1 MAAGKSGSGGGGG
14 GGGGSCSAEEM
25 TFLEAL
31 ARAETKKDGG
41 FKNNWSFDHEEGS
54 EGDTDKDGA
63 HLLSVEEDSETSNG
77 EKLNRPSE
85 FVDNSGDYILKT
97 YVKRN
102 KAESFKTLKGNPI
115 GLNML
120 SNNKKLSEN
129 TQNASLCSGT
139 VVHGR
144 RFHHAHVQIPVVKTA
159 AQRKEYPPH
168 VQKAEINAIRISR
181 PVSVESIMKKTEES
195 ESQVEPEIKRK
206 AQQKRH
212 CSVYQP
218 SSPLPPASK
227 KCLTHLEV
235 SEQRECCPK
244 CGKEKENQTKC
255 QSCGII
261 FHNDLQ
267 RNCRQAVTLNDSTA
281 ALLRTSIHQNSGQKL
296 QNTGL
301 TTKKFYGSNMEK
313 IPVDIIVNCDDNRH
327 HYLHTNGKVIL
338 PGPKITKATN
348 LKERKTSLSDLNDPI
363 ILSSDDDDDSD
374 RTKRRESIS
383 PRPADSACS
392 SPAPSTGKVEAA
404 FNANPCRAEHELR
417 STPAE
422 SEPNAVVLP
431 RKARMKDQFGNS
443 LISTPLKRRK
453 LISQEALINPV
464 SLSCH
469 NTFES
474 VILNC
479 RSIRVGTLFRLLIEP
494 VIFSLNLIKIHLDG
508 PESDPVEIILN
519 TSDLTKCEW
528 CNVRKLPVVFLQ
540 AVPAIYQKLSMQL
553 QMSKED
559 KVWND
564 CKGIN
569 KLASL
574 EEQYIILIFQNALDP
589 HANMVFESIITD
601 IGLKN
606 NVSNFFAKIPFEEAN
621 SRLVACTRSYEESI
635 KGSCTQKESKV
646 KTVSFESKVQ
656 ARNKQEFQFFDD
668 EEETGENHTIFI
680 GPIEKLIVYPPPP
693 AKGGISVTNEDLHC
707 LSEGEFLNDVI
718 IDFYLKYLVLEKLKK
733 EDAERIHI
741 FSSFFYKRLNQR
753 ERRNHETSNLSIQQK
768 RHGRVKTWT
777 RHVDIFEKD
786 FIFVPLNEA
795 AHWFLAVVCFP
806 GLEKP
811 KYEPNPHYRESAT
824 IHKSS
829 PVDDSCVSSPLTSE
843 MDSGSQ
849 NSPAKPVIK
858 KMLNKKHCLA
868 GTDSSAGHGESE
880 PCYRR
885 NIGSVKCTVK
895 KKNHT
900 PSESEDANKGEAAS
914 QKVVDR
920 SQSEN
925 GLQDECLSSGHHPA
939 LARAETKKDGGFKN
953 NWSFDHEEG
962 SEGDTDKDGAHLLSV
977 EEDSETSNG
986 EKLNRPS
993 EFVDNS
999 GDYIL
1004 KTYVKRNK
1012 AESFKTLKG
1021 NPIGLNM
1028 LSNNKKLSENT
1039 QNASLCSGTVV
1050 HGRRFHHAHVQIP
1063 VVKTA
1068 AQSNQDRKERK
1079 EYPPHVQ
1086 KAEINAIRISRPVSV
1101 ESIMKKTE
1109 ESESQVE
1116 PEIKRKAQQ
1125 KRHCSV
1131 YQPSSPLPPASKKCL
1146 THLEV
1151 SEQRECC
1158 PKCGKEKENQT
1169 KCQSCGIIFHND
1181 LQRNCRQAVTLND
1194 STAALLRTS
1203 IHQNSGQKLQNTG
1216 LTTKKFYGSNMEKIP
1231 VDIIVNC
1238 DDNRHHYL
1246 HTNGKVILPGPKIT
1260 KATNLKERKTSLSDL
1275 NDPIILSSDDDDD
1288 SDRTKRRESISPR
1301 PADSACSS
1309 PAPSTGKVEA
1319 AFNANPCR
1327 AEHEL
1332 RSTPAESEPNAVVLP
1347 RKARMKDQ
1355 FGNSLISTP
1364 LKRRK
1369 LISQEALI
1377 NPVSLSCHNTFE
1389 SVILNCRSIRV
1400 GTLFRLLIEPVI
1412 FSLNLIKIHLDGPE
1426 SDPVEII
1433 LNTSDLTKCEWCN
1446 VRKLPVVF
1454 LQAVPAIY
1462 QKLSM
1467 QLQMSKEDK
1476 VWNDCKGISKLAS
1489 LEEQYIILIFQN
1501 ALDPHANMV
1510 FESIITDIGLK
1521 NNVSNF
1527 FAKIPFEEANSRLVA
1542 CTRSYEES
1550 IKGSCTQKES
1560 KVKTVSFESKVQ
1572 ARNKQ
1577 EFQFFDD
1584 EEETGENHTIF
1595 IGPIEKLIVYPPPP
1609 AKGGISVTNEDLHC
1623 LSEGEF
1629 LNDVIIDFYLKYLVL
1644 EKLKKEDAE
1653 RIHIFSSFFYKRLN
1667 QRERRNHETSNL
1679 SIQQKRHGRVKTWT
1693 RHVDIFEKDFIFVPL
1708 NEAAHWFLAVVCF
1721 PGLEKPKYEPN
1732 PHYRESATIHKSSPV
1747 DDSCVSSPLTS
1758 EMDSGSQNSPA
1769 KPVIKKMLNKKHC
1782 LAGTDSSAG
1791 HGESEPCYRRNI
1803 GSVKCT
1809 VKKKNHTPSESEDA
1823 NKGEAA
1829 SQKVVD
1835 RSQSENGLQDECLSS
1850 GHHPDGL
1857 SKIRLNYGDQSAEG
1871 AKMLEDGLIDFSED
1885 QDNQDD
1891 SSDDGF
1897 LADDNCNSEIGQ
1909 WHLKPTLC
1917 KQPCILLMDS
1927 LRGPSRS
1934 NVVKILREYLEVEWE
1949 VKKGSKR
1956 SFSKDVMKGS
1966 NPKVPQQN
1974 NFSDCGVYILQ
1985 YVESFFENPILNFE
1999 LPMNLLNWF
2008 PPPRMRTKREEIR
2021 NIILKLQE
2029 AQCKEKQQQHKDTGS
2044 EAAPGE
2050 GAGPCVGGAPH

>member
-1 MAAGKSGSGGGGG
+1 MAAGKSGGGGG
-14 GGGGSCSAEEM
+14 GGGGGCSAEEM

-31 ARAETKKDGG
+31 ARSESKKDGG

-63 HLLSVEEDSETSNG
+63 HLLSVEDEDSETSNG

-85 FVDNSGDYILKT
+85 Y
-97 YVKRN
+97 
-102 KAESFKTLKGNPI
+102 
-115 GLNML
+115 
-120 SNNKKLSEN
+120 
-129 TQNASLCSGT
+129 
-139 VVHGR
+139 
-144 RFHHAHVQIPVVKTA
+144 
-159 AQRKEYPPH
+159 
-168 VQKAEINAIRISR
+168 
-181 PVSVESIMKKTEES
+181 
-195 ESQVEPEIKRK
+195 
-206 AQQKRH
+206 
-212 CSVYQP
+212 
-218 SSPLPPASK
+218 
-227 KCLTHLEV
+227 
-235 SEQRECCPK
+235 
-244 CGKEKENQTKC
+244 
-255 QSCGII
+255 
-261 FHNDLQ
+261 
-267 RNCRQAVTLNDSTA
+267 
-281 ALLRTSIHQNSGQKL
+281 
-296 QNTGL
+296 
-301 TTKKFYGSNMEK
+301 
-313 IPVDIIVNCDDNRH
+313 
-327 HYLHTNGKVIL
+327 
-338 PGPKITKATN
+338 
-348 LKERKTSLSDLNDPI
+348 
-363 ILSSDDDDDSD
+363 
-374 RTKRRESIS
+374 
-383 PRPADSACS
+383 
-392 SPAPSTGKVEAA
+392 
-404 FNANPCRAEHELR
+404 
-417 STPAE
+417 
-422 SEPNAVVLP
+422 
-431 RKARMKDQFGNS
+431 
-443 LISTPLKRRK
+443 
-453 LISQEALINPV
+453 
-464 SLSCH
+464 
-469 NTFES
+469 
-474 VILNC
+474 
-479 RSIRVGTLFRLLIEP
+479 
-494 VIFSLNLIKIHLDG
+494 
-508 PESDPVEIILN
+508 
-519 TSDLTKCEW
+519 
-528 CNVRKLPVVFLQ
+528 
-540 AVPAIYQKLSMQL
+540 
-553 QMSKED
+553 
-559 KVWND
+559 
-564 CKGIN
+564 
-569 KLASL
+569 
-574 EEQYIILIFQNALDP
+574 
-589 HANMVFESIITD
+589 
-601 IGLKN
+601 
-606 NVSNFFAKIPFEEAN
+606 
-621 SRLVACTRSYEESI
+621 
-635 KGSCTQKESKV
+635 
-646 KTVSFESKVQ
+646 
-656 ARNKQEFQFFDD
+656 
-668 EEETGENHTIFI
+668 
-680 GPIEKLIVYPPPP
+680 
-693 AKGGISVTNEDLHC
+693 
-707 LSEGEFLNDVI
+707 
-718 IDFYLKYLVLEKLKK
+718 
-733 EDAERIHI
+733 
-741 FSSFFYKRLNQR
+741 
-753 ERRNHETSNLSIQQK
+753 
-768 RHGRVKTWT
+768 
-777 RHVDIFEKD
+777 
-786 FIFVPLNEA
+786 
-795 AHWFLAVVCFP
+795 
-806 GLEKP
+806 
-811 KYEPNPHYRESAT
+811 
-824 IHKSS
+824 
-829 PVDDSCVSSPLTSE
+829 
-843 MDSGSQ
+843 
-849 NSPAKPVIK
+849 
-858 KMLNKKHCLA
+858 
-868 GTDSSAGHGESE
+868 
-880 PCYRR
+880 
-885 NIGSVKCTVK
+885 
-895 KKNHT
+895 
-900 PSESEDANKGEAAS
+900 
-914 QKVVDR
+914 
-920 SQSEN
+920 
-925 GLQDECLSSGHHPA
+925 
-939 LARAETKKDGGFKN
+939 
-953 NWSFDHEEG
+953 
-962 SEGDTDKDGAHLLSV
+962 
-977 EEDSETSNG
+977 
-986 EKLNRPS
+986 
-993 EFVDNS
+993 VDNS

-1086 KAEINAIRISRPVSV
+1086 KAELNAVRIGRPQSI
-1101 ESIMKKTE
+1101 ECIMKKTE

-1116 PEIKRKAQQ
+1116 PELKRKVQQ
-1125 KRHCSV
+1125 KRHCST
-1131 YQPSSPLPPASKKCL
+1131 YQPTSPLPPASKKCL

-1169 KCQSCGIIFHND
+1169 KCQSCGIIFHSD

-1194 STAALLRTS
+1194 SAAALLRTS
-1203 IHQNSGQKLQNTG
+1203 IHQNSAGQKLQNTG
-1216 LTTKKFYGSNMEKIP
+1216 LTAKKFYGNDMEKIP
-1231 VDIIVNC
+1231 IDIIVSR

-1246 HTNGKVILPGPKIT
+1246 HTNGKVILPGTKIP

-1319 AFNANPCR
+1319 ALNANTCR

-1332 RSTPAESEPNAVVLP
+1332 RNISAESELNTVSLP

-1364 LKRRK
+1364 QKRRK

-1377 NPVSLSCHNTFE
+1377 NSVSLSCQNTFE

-1426 SDPVEII
+1426 SDPIEII

-1454 LQAVPAIY
+1454 LQAIPTVY

-1467 QLQMSKEDK
+1467 QLHMSKEDK
-1476 VWNDCKGISKLAS
+1476 VWNDCKGISKPAS

-1542 CTRSYEES
+1542 CTRSYEET
-1550 IKGSCTQKES
+1550 IKGSCTPKEN

-1572 ARNKQ
+1572 TRNKQ
-1577 EFQFFDD
+1577 DFQFFDD

-1644 EKLKKEDAE
+1644 EKLKKEEAD

-1679 SIQQKRHGRVKTWT
+1679 S
-1693 RHVDIFEKDFIFVPL
+1693 
-1708 NEAAHWFLAVVCF
+1708 AHWFLAVVCF

-1732 PHYRESATIHKSSPV
+1732 PHYREGVTMQKSSTV
-1747 DDSCVSSPLTS
+1747 EDSCVSSPLAS
-1758 EMDSGSQNSPA
+1758 EIDSGSQNSPA

-1782 LAGTDSSAG
+1782 LAVTDSSAG
-1791 HGESEPCYRRNI
+1791 QGESDPCYRRTI

-1809 VKKKNHTPSESEDA
+1809 VKRKNHTTSENEEG
-1823 NKGEAA
+1823 NKGGT
-1829 SQKVVD
+1829 SQSLVD

-1850 GHHPDGL
+1850 VHHPDGL
-1857 SKIRLNYGDQSAEG
+1857 STIRLNYGDQSSEG

-1999 LPMNLLNWF
+1999 LPMNLVNWF

-2029 AQCKEKQQQHKDTGS
+2029 AQSQEKPLHKDTCS
-2044 EAAPGE
+2044 EAGPG
-2050 GAGPCVGGAPH
+2050 GVVGPSGGRGLH